1 LSRFLRFTGG
11 EVQVFMSAVTSLVS
25 LLAMPVPAWIALIA
39 IAGLYAV
46 NHVTLVRRLNSHA
59 RSLGHMDR
67 WADSVEARLEEL
79 AIETG
84 LETAPPPPPVKHR
97 KLPAPA
103 NDRPRQP
110 VDIRTM
116 SDRQVRALLSRLV
129 GERAA

>member
-1 LSRFLRFTGG
+1 
-11 EVQVFMSAVTSLVS
+11 MSAVTSLAS

-39 IAGLYAV
+39 MAGLYAV
-46 NHVTLVRRLNSHA
+46 QQMTVVRRLNSHS
-59 RSLGHMDR
+59 RSIGHMDR
-67 WADSVEARLEEL
+67 WANTVEARLEDL

-84 LETAPPPPPVKHR
+84 LDTAPPPQPVKQR

-110 VDIRTM
+110 VDIRNM
-116 SDRQVRALLSRLV
+116 SDRQVRALLTRLV

>member
-1 LSRFLRFTGG
+1 
-11 EVQVFMSAVTSLVS
+11 MSAVTSLAS
-25 LLAMPVPAWIALIA
+25 LLAMPVPAWIAVFA

-46 NHVTLVRRLNSHA
+46 QHVTVVRRLNSHA

-67 WADSVEARLEEL
+67 WANSVEARLEDL

-84 LETAPPPPPVKHR
+84 LETAPPPPPVRNR
-97 KLPAPA
+97 KLPAAA
-103 NDRPRQP
+103 NDRQRQPP

-129 GERAA
+129 GEKAA